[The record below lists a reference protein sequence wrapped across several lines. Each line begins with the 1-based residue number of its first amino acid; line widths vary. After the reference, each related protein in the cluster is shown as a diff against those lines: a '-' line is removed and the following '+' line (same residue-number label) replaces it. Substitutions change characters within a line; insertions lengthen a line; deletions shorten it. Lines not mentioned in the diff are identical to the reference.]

1 MVIPEEE
8 VLKELLEVS
17 EVVLGQKAV
26 SMLKRKIEEKNLSR
40 LSEIVFELAQN
51 LQDIFGEKGSHA
63 VMRQIGRE
71 VAKRLS
77 KQYPPQS
84 WERVFRVEL
93 RMIGFAEGIGDQD
106 NFVYIRSCVFYP
118 NFLEPRGLSP
128 LQHCVCYGCVGFI
141 ESFLNLLEGEKGI
154 EWVKREENKCFF
166 KA

>member
-1 MVIPEEE
+1 MKLAEEE
-8 VLKELLEVS
+8 VLKELLELS

-26 SMLKRKIEEKNLSR
+26 SMLKRRIEEKNLSR
-40 LSEIVFELAQN
+40 LSEIVFELAQKV
-51 LQDIFGEKGSHA
+51 QDIFGEKGSHA

-77 KQYPPQS
+77 KQHPPED
-84 WERVFRVEL
+84 WEQIFRIGL
-93 RMIGFAEGIGDQD
+93 RIMGFAEGIGDQD
-106 NFVYIRSCVFYP
+106 GFVYVRSCVFYP

-128 LQHCVCYGCVGFI
+128 LQHCVCYGGVGFI
-141 ESFLNLLEGEKGI
+141 EGFLNLLEGKKGV